1 MSMKLSKCQSPC
13 NTKVN
18 LDEPMIR
25 VDYASNKFRK
35 LHGRTNKDQN
45 RDLTAPPSSLKKA
58 QVFLSAALTALLL
71 VTKTTINVSSANK
84 SKKSNAGNKQR
95 NKSNKN

>member
-1 MSMKLSKCQSPC
+1 MSIKFSKYQSPR
-13 NTKVN
+13 NMRIN

-25 VDYASNKFRK
+25 VDYASNTCKK

-58 QVFLSAALTALLL
+58 QVFLSAAKTAPLL
-71 VTKTTINVSSANK
+71 VTKTTINVSSASK

-95 NKSNKN
+95 NKSN

>member
-1 MSMKLSKCQSPC
+1 MSMKFLKYQSPR
-13 NTKVN
+13 NTKVT

-25 VDYASNKFRK
+25 ADCASNKCRK

-84 SKKSNAGNKQR
+84 SKKSNADNRQR
-95 NKSNKN
+95 NKSN